1 MKKGLLLYKTR
12 IIFYTEYIRIG
23 IRKRGGAKGVC
34 RFITAY
40 LNRTGGK
47 MQAKEYKFADG
58 LRLVHLERTSS
69 RAVAIGVLTGAGSEN
84 ENERNNGVS
93 HFLEHMFFK
102 GTKTRSSIDIV
113 KEIDALGAQINAF
126 TAKAYTCFYTFSI
139 DEDGEKCAEILSDIL
154 FNSVFDKEELERERK
169 VVLEEI
175 SMSDDDNA
183 DVCMET
189 ASTLYFGDNALARP
203 ILGSRDT
210 VKALKRED
218 LLEYVENNYCAET
231 TVIAIIGN
239 IGADKAKKIVEK
251 YFEGRFRSRP
261 GRKWHDIAHIT
272 TGSSKMLFKPIEQAN
287 IGMVFPGVSLTD
299 KDYLAVNA
307 GGYVFGGGMSS
318 RLFTEVREKHGLA
331 YSVYSYDS
339 CYYDNGFGAVYV
351 GTNTKSALQAVEI
364 VAGII
369 DDVKKNGFTEEE
381 YRRGIQ
387 QAKAGYILG
396 QDSNGALMRF
406 YSKWLLMTD
415 TLMDFDEL
423 VAKLDK
429 ISYEE
434 FNDIYKKYF
443 DRTKVSLAYVGRE
456 IKEDLYGAIKL

>member
-1 MKKGLLLYKTR
+1 
-12 IIFYTEYIRIG
+12 
-23 IRKRGGAKGVC
+23 
-34 RFITAY
+34 
-40 LNRTGGK
+40 
-47 MQAKEYKFADG
+47 MQAREYKFADG
-58 LRLVHLERTSS
+58 LRLVHLERTST

-84 ENERNNGVS
+84 ETEKNNGVS

-102 GTKTRSSIDIV
+102 GTKTRGSLDIV
-113 KEIDALGAQINAF
+113 KEIDAMGAQINAF

-189 ASTLYFGDNALARP
+189 ASALYFGDNALARP
-203 ILGSRDT
+203 ILGTRDT
-210 VKALKRED
+210 VRSLTRED
-218 LLEYVENNYCAET
+218 LLEYVDENYCAET

-239 IGADKAKKIVEK
+239 MSADKARKIVEK
-251 YFEGRFRSRP
+251 YFEGRFRSSK
-261 GRKWHDIAHIT
+261 GRKWHDVAHVT
-272 TGSSKMLFKPIEQAN
+272 SGSSKTIFKPIEQAN

-299 KDYLAVNA
+299 KNYLAINA

-318 RLFTEVREKHGLA
+318 RLFAEVREKHGLA

-339 CYYDNGFGAVYV
+339 CYYANGFGAVYV

-364 VAGII
+364 VADII
-369 DDVKKNGFTEEE
+369 DDVKKNGFSEEE

-415 TLMDFDEL
+415 KLVDFNEL
-423 VAKLDK
+423 IAKLDK
-429 ISYEE
+429 ISFDE
-434 FNDIYKKYF
+434 FNDVYKNYF

-456 IKEDLYGAIKL
+456 IKDDLYGAIKL

>member
-203 ILGSRDT
+203 ILGRIFSNT
-210 VKALKRED
+210 WKTTIALR
-218 LLEYVENNYCAET
+218 L
-231 TVIAIIGN
+231 
-239 IGADKAKKIVEK
+239 
-251 YFEGRFRSRP
+251 P
-261 GRKWHDIAHIT
+261 
-272 TGSSKMLFKPIEQAN
+272 SSP
-287 IGMVFPGVSLTD
+287 
-299 KDYLAVNA
+299 
-307 GGYVFGGGMSS
+307 
-318 RLFTEVREKHGLA
+318 
-331 YSVYSYDS
+331 
-339 CYYDNGFGAVYV
+339 
-351 GTNTKSALQAVEI
+351 
-364 VAGII
+364 
-369 DDVKKNGFTEEE
+369 
-381 YRRGIQ
+381 
-387 QAKAGYILG
+387 
-396 QDSNGALMRF
+396 
-406 YSKWLLMTD
+406 
-415 TLMDFDEL
+415 
-423 VAKLDK
+423 
-429 ISYEE
+429 
-434 FNDIYKKYF
+434 
-443 DRTKVSLAYVGRE
+443 
-456 IKEDLYGAIKL
+456 

>member
-1 MKKGLLLYKTR
+1 MEAR
-12 IIFYTEYIRIG
+12 
-23 IRKRGGAKGVC
+23 
-34 RFITAY
+34 
-40 LNRTGGK
+40 
-47 MQAKEYKFADG
+47 EYKFADG
-58 LRLVHLERTSS
+58 LRLVHLERTST

-84 ENERNNGVS
+84 ETEKNNGVS

-102 GTKTRSSIDIV
+102 GTKTRGSLDIV
-113 KEIDALGAQINAF
+113 KEIDAMGAQINAF

-189 ASTLYFGDNALARP
+189 ASALYFGDNALARP
-203 ILGSRDT
+203 ILGTRDT
-210 VKALKRED
+210 VRSLTRED
-218 LLEYVENNYCAET
+218 LLEYVDENYCAET

-239 IGADKAKKIVEK
+239 MSADKARKIVEK
-251 YFEGRFRSRP
+251 YFEGRFRSSK
-261 GRKWHDIAHIT
+261 GRKWHDVAHVT
-272 TGSSKMLFKPIEQAN
+272 SGSSKTIFKPIEQAN

-299 KDYLAVNA
+299 KNYLAINA

-318 RLFTEVREKHGLA
+318 RLFAEVREKHG
-331 YSVYSYDS
+331 
-339 CYYDNGFGAVYV
+339 
-351 GTNTKSALQAVEI
+351 I
-364 VAGII
+364 VADII
-369 DDVKKNGFTEEE
+369 DDVKKNGFSEEE

-415 TLMDFDEL
+415 KLVDFNEL
-423 VAKLDK
+423 IAKLDK
-429 ISYEE
+429 ISFDE
-434 FNDIYKKYF
+434 FNDVYKNYF

-456 IKEDLYGAIKL
+456 IKDDLYGAIKL